1 MIVQPETVQ
10 IVQPKSGQMP
20 KILELITLT
29 NHIDTVVVAKATK
42 NACSIYYANKEHLAK
57 RESLFP
63 KSVCKNI

>member
-1 MIVQPETVQ
+1 
-10 IVQPKSGQMP
+10 MP

-63 KSVCKNI
+63 KSVCKNS